1 MKTVSID
8 GKSLTMRDVVEV
20 ARHRDA
26 RVKLAPAALDQ
37 IRRSRAVVERA
48 VAERR
53 VIYGLTTGFGLLKN
67 VTIPPEKTVELQE
80 NLIRSHCVGVGRPF
94 AEEIVRA
101 AILIRVN
108 SLAAGYSGIRESVLD
123 ALLALIN
130 EQVYPYVP
138 EQGSVGASGDLA
150 PLSHLVL
157 ALMGE
162 GECWKDGRRVPAT
175 DELRRAGITPVRL
188 QAKEGLALNNGTAFM
203 CAVLALAMH
212 DVEQLKRAADVIAGM
227 SVEALMGS
235 EVPFHPL
242 VQQLRPHPGQIAS
255 ADNIRRLIAGSGI
268 IASHVDCDRVQDAYS
283 LRCIPQVHGASRDAI
298 DYVRGVVERELNSVT
313 DNPLVFPDE
322 NETRSAGNFH
332 GEPLA
337 IAADTLAIAV
347 AEFADISERRT
358 AKLVDPAT
366 SDGLPAF
373 LIPKEQGGL
382 SSGYM
387 IAQYTA
393 ASLVSEN
400 GVLCHPA
407 STDSIPTSA
416 NQEDHVSMGS
426 IATRK
431 ALQVVKNVANVLAIE
446 YLCAAQAADLRK
458 PLTLGRGT
466 SVAHALLR
474 RIVPTLE
481 RDRVLYPEIEQARKL
496 LQSPAFYDEVGK
508 AVGSLK

>member
-1 MKTVSID
+1 METILVD
-8 GKSLTMRDVVEV
+8 GKSLTMETVARV
-20 ARHRDA
+20 ARHRGV
-26 RVKLAPAALDQ
+26 RVVLAPSARNP

-53 VIYGLTTGFGLLKN
+53 VIYGLTTGFGLFKN
-67 VTIPPEKTVELQE
+67 VTITADQVVELQE
-80 NLIRSHCVGVGRPF
+80 NLIRSHSVGVGQPF

-108 SLAAGYSGIRESVLD
+108 SLAAGYSGVREQVLD

-162 GECWKDGRRVPAT
+162 GECWRGGRRVPAR
-175 DELRRAGITPVRL
+175 DELQRAGITPVQL

-203 CAVLALAMH
+203 CAVLALAVY
-212 DVEQLKRAADVIAGM
+212 DVERLKRAADIIAAM
-227 SVEALMGS
+227 SVETLMGS
-235 EVPFHPL
+235 EVPFHQS
-242 VQQLRPHPGQIAS
+242 VQVLRPHPGQIAC
-255 ADNIRRLIAGSGI
+255 ADNVRRLIAGSGI

-298 DYVRGVVERELNSVT
+298 DYVRGVVECELNSVT
-313 DNPLVFPDE
+313 DNPLVFSDE
-322 NETRSAGNFH
+322 DITRSAGNFH

-347 AEFADISERRT
+347 AEFADISERRI

-373 LIPKEQGGL
+373 LIPKEHGGL

-431 ALQVVKNVANVLAIE
+431 ARQVVKNVASVLGIE

-458 PLTLGRGT
+458 PLALGRGT
-466 SVAHALLR
+466 SVAHTLLR
-474 RIVPTLE
+474 RIVPSLE
-481 RDRVLYPEIEQARKL
+481 RDRVLYPEIERARKL
-496 LQSPAFYDEVGK
+496 LQSKLFRDKVEKVVGK
-508 AVGSLK
+508 LN